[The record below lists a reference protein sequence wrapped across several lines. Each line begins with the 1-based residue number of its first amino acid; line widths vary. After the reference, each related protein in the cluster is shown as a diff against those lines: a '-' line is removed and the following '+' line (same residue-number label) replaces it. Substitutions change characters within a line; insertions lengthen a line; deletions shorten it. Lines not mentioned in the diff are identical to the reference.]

1 MSVVGQVESVWRYP
15 VKSMRGEA
23 LPEIFVSFA
32 GVYGDRLFAFKSAAA
47 PAGFPYFT
55 GRERHEMLLYCPRFR
70 HPQKAA
76 LPPNL
81 AAAEEL
87 APGLNLNPVGANPA
101 DLAVDVET
109 PSGKVLAIDDP
120 GLLRELAE
128 GAGNDPSLTLLR
140 SERSMTDCRPISLF
154 SLQTARQ
161 LGEEVGAILDK
172 RRFRANVY
180 LDLGDPSGF
189 SENGLVGH
197 NVRIG
202 SKVVVAVLE
211 RDPRCLMITLD
222 PDTGAPNPEIL
233 RKVARDH
240 DGTAG
245 VYGAI
250 LAEGLIRTDD
260 PVELLD

>member
-23 LPEIFVSFA
+23 LPEIFVGFA
-32 GVYGDRLFAFKSAAA
+32 GVYGDRLFAFKSSAA
-47 PAGFPYFT
+47 PTGFPYFT

-87 APGLNLNPVGANPA
+87 APGLNLNPVGADPA

-109 PSGKVLAIDDP
+109 PSGKVLTIDDP

-128 GAGNDPSLTLLR
+128 GAEDGHSLTLLR

-161 LGEEVGAILDK
+161 LGEEVGAVLDK
-172 RRFRANVY
+172 RRFRANVF
-180 LDLGDPSGF
+180 LDLAGAGGF
-189 SENGLVGH
+189 SENGLVGRK
-197 NVRIG
+197 VRIG
-202 SKVVVAVLE
+202 SKVVVSVLE
-211 RDPRCLMITLD
+211 RDPRCKMITLD
-222 PDTGAPNPEIL
+222 PVTAAQNPEVL
-233 RKVARDH
+233 RRVAQAH
-240 DGTAG
+240 DGMAG
-245 VYGAI
+245 VYAAV
-250 LAEGLIRTDD
+250 LAEGTIRTGDS
-260 PVELLD
+260 VEIVN